1 MTNLTG
7 EGEVAAQF
15 PIYRLDL
22 NGEPFERVAAC
33 NTIDEVLAYKSGRPD
48 RRCVVLV
55 RRKPVT
61 MLEFREW
68 AKTQLKG

>member
-7 EGEVAAQF
+7 EGDAATQF

-22 NGEPFERVAAC
+22 NGEPFERVAEC
-33 NTIDEVLAYKSGRPD
+33 DTIEEVLAYRGRAD
-48 RRCVVLV
+48 WRCVVFV
-55 RRKPVT
+55 RRKPMT

-68 AKTQLKG
+68 AKTQAKG

>member
-33 NTIDEVLAYKSGRPD
+33 NTIDEVLVARVIRIEGTVSS
-48 RRCVVLV
+48 
-55 RRKPVT
+55 
-61 MLEFREW
+61 
-68 AKTQLKG
+68 A